1 MVIGNGLAETGR
13 LDVVRATRSVKLCP
27 AILTINRR
35 SSHDLLNDPWHALRS
50 KLAVVQLQIV
60 KTIPKNINMVVP
72 KSRVALETWLAE
84 LRRVT
89 AFSDLGAVFL
99 SLQITELEN
108 KCAAIRRQMQ
118 HKTKPETLKKRPLRS
133 AA

>member
-1 MVIGNGLAETGR
+1 M
-13 LDVVRATRSVKLCP
+13 
-27 AILTINRR
+27 ILQML
-35 SSHDLLNDPWHALRS
+35 SGMPYAKCFS
-50 KLAVVQLQIV
+50 IV
-60 KTIPKNINMVVP
+60 KAVRKNRIIGR
-72 KSRVALETWLAE
+72 SRIALETWLVE
-84 LRRVT
+84 LRRTT

-108 KCAAIRRQMQ
+108 KCAAMRRQMH